1 MIDVIVKAD
10 RYGEKQAG
18 ALRWSTPIWY
28 WDFGSVELNEV
39 NGGTQYHS
47 LIQIAGGPETDTGPG
62 ITNSLEPEED
72 LLYATLKK
80 DVIFRSFFK
89 VKRDGQYLHLKDED
103 GLNPGDVLEFWGP
116 SRLGQNKLFLNVFG
130 PETFGLRRIPY
141 SEDPS
146 VSLEVELRVRVATAS
161 NTKIGSRSEG
171 ERLAARSPINRSISL
186 SFGEKNGSGC
196 LSRVCKAT
204 ASGIGGLFRGAKKI
218 FSGASKGHRK
228 SGFPPQDP
236 RRFLDDLALDDR
248 LGTGRVRLRG
258 SVSRQLTQNSE
269 PSARSP
275 SAHRQSNNGELELPE
290 ALTVVND
297 RGTATDLPRFLNLGP
312 RGARRLL
319 NYIVSNDLDRITE
332 GTEGTGIDTPIEI
345 RTPGIIDTRPILN
358 TMTNSRP
365 DTHGHFGSEILMSPK
380 NPEIAENPEE
390 EEDEADEEERK
401 INGDYEYRKE
411 AKEEEE
417 ADTSSLSIAISEDI
431 DDNEDVQVNNPPML
445 LTGEGGP
452 GASKGV
458 LDLSRITSTHT
469 SQPVPAEKQL
479 RRSNNLMGSYSEELE

>member
-1 MIDVIVKAD
+1 MSGNTRQICP
-10 RYGEKQAG
+10 G
-18 ALRWSTPIWY
+18 STPIWY
-28 WDFGSVELNEV
+28 WGFRSVGLNEV
-39 NGGTQYHS
+39 NGGTRCRS
-47 LIQIAGGPETDTGPG
+47 LIRIAGGPETDTDPG

-103 GLNPGDVLEFWGP
+103 GLNSGDVLEFWGP
-116 SRLGQNKLFLNVFG
+116 SRLGQNKLFQ
-130 PETFGLRRIPY
+130 
-141 SEDPS
+141 
-146 VSLEVELRVRVATAS
+146 
-161 NTKIGSRSEG
+161 G
-171 ERLAARSPINRSISL
+171 ERLAARSPINRSTSL
-186 SFGEKNGSGC
+186 SSGEKDGSGC
-196 LSRVCKAT
+196 LSRVYKAT

-218 FSGASKGHRK
+218 FSGASKGHRQ
-228 SGFPPQDP
+228 SGFPPQGP
-236 RRFLDDLALDDR
+236 RRFLDDLALDDWS
-248 LGTGRVRLRG
+248 GTGRVRLRA

-290 ALTVVND
+290 ALTVAND
-297 RGTATDLPRFLNLGP
+297 QDTATDLPRFLNLGP

-319 NYIVSNDLDRITE
+319 NYIPARYTWAFWIR
-332 GTEGTGIDTPIEI
+332 DTYV
-345 RTPGIIDTRPILN
+345 T
-358 TMTNSRP
+358 
-365 DTHGHFGSEILMSPK
+365 K

-401 INGDYEYRKE
+401 TNGDYEYRGE

>member
-28 WDFGSVELNEV
+28 WGFRSVGLNEV
-39 NGGTQYHS
+39 NGGTRCRS
-47 LIQIAGGPETDTGPG
+47 LIRIAGGPETDTDPG

-103 GLNPGDVLEFWGP
+103 GLNSGDVLEFWGP

-141 SEDPS
+141 LEDPS
-146 VSLEVELRVRVATAS
+146 VSLEVELR
-161 NTKIGSRSEG
+161 IGSRSEG
-171 ERLAARSPINRSISL
+171 ERLAARSPINRSTSL
-186 SFGEKNGSGC
+186 SSGEKDGSGC
-196 LSRVCKAT
+196 LSRVYKAT

-218 FSGASKGHRK
+218 FSGASKGHRQ
-228 SGFPPQDP
+228 SGFPPQGP
-236 RRFLDDLALDDR
+236 RRFLDDLALDDWS
-248 LGTGRVRLRG
+248 GTGRVRLRA

-290 ALTVVND
+290 ALTVAND
-297 RGTATDLPRFLNLGP
+297 QDTATDLPRFLNLGP

-319 NYIVSNDLDRITE
+319 NYIPARYTWAFWIR
-332 GTEGTGIDTPIEI
+332 DTYV
-345 RTPGIIDTRPILN
+345 T
-358 TMTNSRP
+358 
-365 DTHGHFGSEILMSPK
+365 K

-401 INGDYEYRKE
+401 TNGDYEYRGE